1 MVLICRPP
9 GRGNWHPVLI
19 EITGRRVQLDL
30 VPLFRVGEIIPLGQL
45 KLRIVEVRP

>member
-1 MVLICRPP
+1 MRIVCRPP
-9 GRGNWHPVLI
+9 GKGNWHPVTI

-30 VPLFRVGEIIPLGQL
+30 FRFRVGEIIPLGQL